1 MRHDFHAIFFKS
13 WKGIGNEEGYS
24 RILFWQGLAICV
36 SNLVLIF
43 IQMADSISLYTLLIR
58 AGEQIENAKVL
69 KGVYDRSIPLM
80 QLGTVVTTSF
90 SLSLIPIITAAKER
104 GDLSFIQEKV
114 KLAMKI
120 TFVIGFAAAIGLTCI
135 IQPTNIMLFEN
146 SDGSEMCYRFFIF
159 IYFI

>member
-1 MRHDFHAIFFKS
+1 
-13 WKGIGNEEGYS
+13 
-24 RILFWQGLAICV
+24 
-36 SNLVLIF
+36 
-43 IQMADSISLYTLLIR
+43 
-58 AGEQIENAKVL
+58 
-69 KGVYDRSIPLM
+69 M

-120 TFVIGFAAAIGLTCI
+120 TFVIGLAAAIGLTCI

-146 SDGSEMCYRFFIF
+146 SDGSDVLSILSLS
-159 IYFI
+159 IL